1 MKKALLFIITFAPAL
16 VLADNTTPD
25 TANQIFTN
33 FSVGN
38 LMGLIPTLILIAV
51 ITFMTG
57 VLRFLGAGD
66 DAEKRS
72 AGRKIMVY
80 GIIILFVMVSIWGFV
95 NILTQS
101 FFGQNFG
108 IPNYL
113 PKLQQ

>member
-1 MKKALLFIITFAPAL
+1 MKKVLLLIVSFSPAFA
-16 VLADNTTPD
+16 LADNTTPD
-25 TANQIFTN
+25 TANQIFTA

-38 LMGLIPTLILIAV
+38 LVGLIPVLILIAV
-51 ITFMTG
+51 VTFMTG
-57 VLRFLGAGD
+57 VLRFLNAGD
-66 DAEKRS
+66 VAEKRS
-72 AGRKIMVY
+72 AGRKIMLY

-113 PKLQQ
+113 PKLQR